1 MRVAAA
7 AAGANEAEEG
17 APDELRQL
25 RQRRLG
31 TGSFVPVSKYLCTST
46 QGN

>member
-7 AAGANEAEEG
+7 AAGADEAEEG

-31 TGSFVPVSKYLCTST
+31 TGSFAPVSNYVCTSK